1 MAIDD
6 SVVNRHLQL
15 IQQEKYLM
23 PVLKLTQPFIN
34 SELHCTEGK
43 ARIEYC
49 DSDLPGLYVE
59 VRKSS
64 PGQGTYYL
72 RYKDSKGKTCHQK
85 ISKTHEMT
93 LVEAR
98 KAAKTLKSEINLGAD
113 PRGEEKAKKA
123 VLNYSDFFEQH
134 YMPYVKVR
142 KRSWATD
149 SSFYRLRLKAEFG
162 DLRLNQI
169 TRQHIQT
176 FHTRLSNEGLAAAT
190 SNHYLKLLKHS
201 LNLAIDWDMLDTN
214 PAVRIPLFNEDNQ
227 VENLLS
233 DEQLERLMMVL
244 KTDENRN
251 VCLIAIFLLST
262 GVRLNEA
269 LQAKWSQ
276 VDQKNRVWRIPASN
290 SKSKRT
296 RAVPLNDSALDVLN
310 QLTTRDR
317 YENLFVNFQTQ
328 LPYTTISK
336 VWGRLRTKAD
346 LTHLRLHDCRHLFA
360 SFLVNSG
367 QTLFMVQQILG
378 HSSPSVTQRYAHLST
393 KSLQEAANTASIMIN
408 GAMAATG

>member
-1 MAIDD
+1 MTISSFLVAIFQAIY
-6 SVVNRHLQL
+6 SGAF
-15 IQQEKYLM
+15 M
-23 PVLKLTQPFIN
+23 PIIKLTQPFIN
-34 SELHCTEGK
+34 NELHCTEGK

-85 ISKTHEMT
+85 ISKTNEMT
-93 LVEAR
+93 LIEAR

-113 PRGEEKAKKA
+113 PRGELKAKKA

-142 KRSWATD
+142 KRSWKTD
-149 SSFYRLRLKAEFG
+149 EGFYRLRLKDEFG
-162 DLRLNQI
+162 DYRINQI

-176 FHTRLSNEGLAAAT
+176 FHTRMSDEGLAAAT

-201 LNLAIDWDMLDTN
+201 LNLAIDWDMLETN
-214 PAVRIPLFNEDNQ
+214 PASRIPLFHEDNQ

-233 DEQLERLMMVL
+233 DEQLERLLTVL
-244 KTDENRN
+244 KTDDNRM
-251 VCLIAIFLLST
+251 VCMIAMFLLST

-276 VDQKNRVWRIPASN
+276 VDQKNRVWRIPAAN

-336 VWGRLRTKAD
+336 VWGRLRKKAD
-346 LTHLRLHDCRHLFA
+346 LNFLRIHDLRHQFA

-367 QTLFMVQQILG
+367 QTLFLVQQILG

-393 KSLQEAANTASIMIN
+393 RSLQEAANTASVAIKI
-408 GAMAATG
+408 GLAATA

>member
-1 MAIDD
+1 MTISSFLVAIFQAIY
-6 SVVNRHLQL
+6 SGAF
-15 IQQEKYLM
+15 M
-23 PVLKLTQPFIN
+23 PIIKLTQPFIN
-34 SELHCTEGK
+34 NELHCTEGK

-85 ISKTHEMT
+85 ISKTNEMT
-93 LVEAR
+93 LIEAR

-113 PRGEEKAKKA
+113 PRGELKAKKA

-142 KRSWATD
+142 KRSWKTD
-149 SSFYRLRLKAEFG
+149 EGFYRLRLKDEFG
-162 DLRLNQI
+162 DYRINQI

-176 FHTRLSNEGLAAAT
+176 FHTRMSDEGLAAAT

-201 LNLAIDWDMLDTN
+201 LNLAIDWDMLETN
-214 PAVRIPLFNEDNQ
+214 PASRIPLFHEDNQ

-233 DEQLERLMMVL
+233 DEQLERLLTVL
-244 KTDENRN
+244 KTDDNRM
-251 VCLIAIFLLST
+251 VCMIAMFLLST

-269 LQAKWSQ
+269 LQAKWTQ

-310 QLTTRDR
+310 QLTTKGGF
-317 YENLFVNFQTQ
+317 ENIFINFQTG
-328 LPYTTISK
+328 LPYTTITK
-336 VWGRLRTKAD
+336 VWARLRNKAGLNSLRIHD
-346 LTHLRLHDCRHLFA
+346 LRHQYA

-367 QTLFMVQQILG
+367 RTLYEVQQILG
-378 HSSPSVTQRYAHLST
+378 HSSPTVTQRYAHLST
-393 KSLQEAANTASIMIN
+393 KSLQEAANSASVAIKS
-408 GAMAATG
+408 GLAATA

>member
-1 MAIDD
+1 MTRLLVAIFQAIY
-6 SVVNRHLQL
+6 SGAF
-15 IQQEKYLM
+15 M
-23 PVLKLTQPFIN
+23 PIIKLTQPFIN
-34 SELHCTEGK
+34 NELHCTEGK

-85 ISKTHEMT
+85 ISKTNEMT
-93 LVEAR
+93 LIEAR

-113 PRGEEKAKKA
+113 PRGELKAKKA

-142 KRSWATD
+142 KRSWKTD
-149 SSFYRLRLKAEFG
+149 EGFYRLRLKDEFG
-162 DLRLNQI
+162 DYRINQI

-176 FHTRLSNEGLAAAT
+176 FHTRMSDEGLAAAT

-201 LNLAIDWDMLDTN
+201 LNLAIDWDMLETN
-214 PAVRIPLFNEDNQ
+214 PASRIPLFHEDNQ

-233 DEQLERLMMVL
+233 DEQLERLLTVL
-244 KTDENRN
+244 KTDDNRM
-251 VCLIAIFLLST
+251 VCMIAMFLLST

-269 LQAKWSQ
+269 LQAKWTQ

-310 QLTTRDR
+310 QLTTKGGF
-317 YENLFVNFQTQ
+317 ENIFINFQTG
-328 LPYTTISK
+328 LPYTTITK
-336 VWGRLRTKAD
+336 VWARLRNKAGLNSLRIHD
-346 LTHLRLHDCRHLFA
+346 LRHQYA

-367 QTLFMVQQILG
+367 RTLYEVQQILG
-378 HSSPSVTQRYAHLST
+378 HSSPTVTQRYAHLST
-393 KSLQEAANTASIMIN
+393 KSLQEAANSASVAIKS
-408 GAMAATG
+408 GLAATA

>member
-1 MAIDD
+1 
-6 SVVNRHLQL
+6 
-15 IQQEKYLM
+15 M
-23 PVLKLTQPFIN
+23 PIIKLTQPFIN
-34 SELHCTEGK
+34 SELHCPEGK

-49 DSDLPGLYVE
+49 DTDVPGLYVE

-93 LVEAR
+93 LVDAR
-98 KAAKTLKSEINLGAD
+98 KAAKTLKSEINLGDD
-113 PRGEEKAKKA
+113 PRGEEKAKRA

-142 KRSWATD
+142 KRSWKTD
-149 SSFYRLRLKAEFG
+149 LGFHRLRLKAEFG

-201 LNLAIDWDMLDTN
+201 LNLAIDWDMLDIN
-214 PAVRIPLFNEDNQ
+214 PASRIPLFHEDNQ

-233 DEQLERLMMVL
+233 EEQLERLMMVL

-336 VWGRLRTKAD
+336 VWGRLRTKAS
-346 LTHLRLHDCRHLFA
+346 LPHLRIHDLRHQFA

-378 HSSPSVTQRYAHLST
+378 HSSPAVSQRYSHLST
-393 KSLQEAANTASIMIN
+393 KTMMEAANTASVIIK
-408 GAMAATG
+408 GAMAATA

>member
-1 MAIDD
+1 
-6 SVVNRHLQL
+6 
-15 IQQEKYLM
+15 M
-23 PVLKLTQPFIN
+23 PIIKLTQPFIN
-34 SELHCTEGK
+34 NELHCTEGK

-49 DSDLPGLYVE
+49 DLELPGLYVE

-72 RYKDSKGKTCHQK
+72 RYKDSKGKTSHQK
-85 ISKTHEMT
+85 IEKTCNIT

-113 PRGEEKAKKA
+113 PRGEEKAKRA

-142 KRSWATD
+142 KRSWKTD
-149 SSFYRLRLKAEFG
+149 LGFHRLRLKAEFG

-176 FHTRLSNEGLAAAT
+176 FHTRMSDEGLAAAT

-201 LNLAIDWDMLDTN
+201 LNLAIDWDMLETN
-214 PAVRIPLFNEDNQ
+214 PASRIPLFHEDNQ

-269 LQAKWSQ
+269 LQAKWSH
-276 VDQKNRVWRIPASN
+276 VDQKNRVWRIPAAN
-290 SKSKRT
+290 SKSKRI

-336 VWGRLRTKAD
+336 VWGRLRTKAG
-346 LTHLRLHDCRHLFA
+346 LPHLR
-360 SFLVNSG
+360 
-367 QTLFMVQQILG
+367 ILKW
-378 HSSPSVTQRYAHLST
+378 S
-393 KSLQEAANTASIMIN
+393 N
-408 GAMAATG
+408 

>member
-1 MAIDD
+1 
-6 SVVNRHLQL
+6 
-15 IQQEKYLM
+15 M
-23 PVLKLTQPFIN
+23 PIIKLTQPFIN
-34 SELHCTEGK
+34 SELHCPEGK

-49 DSDLPGLYVE
+49 DTDLPGLYVE

-98 KAAKTLKSEINLGAD
+98 KAVKTLKSEINLGAD
-113 PRGEEKAKKA
+113 PRGEEKAKRA
-123 VLNYSDFFEQH
+123 VLSYSDFFEQH

-142 KRSWATD
+142 KRSWKTD
-149 SSFYRLRLKAEFG
+149 LGFYRLRLKDEFG
-162 DLRLNQI
+162 DYRLNQI

-176 FHTRLSNEGLAAAT
+176 FHTRMSDEGLAAAT

-201 LNLAIDWDMLDTN
+201 LNLAIDWDMLDIN
-214 PAVRIPLFNEDNQ
+214 PASRIPLFYEDNQ

-233 DEQLERLMMVL
+233 DEQLERLLSVL
-244 KTDENRN
+244 KTDDNRM
-251 VCLIAIFLLST
+251 VCQIALYLLST
-262 GVRLNEA
+262 GCRLNEA

-276 VDQKNRVWRIPASN
+276 IDQQHRVWKIPASN
-290 SKSKRT
+290 SKSKRI

-310 QLTTRDR
+310 QLSTKGN
-317 YENLFVNFQTQ
+317 YENIFINFQTQ

-336 VWGRLRTKAD
+336 VWGRLRKKAG
-346 LTHLRLHDCRHLFA
+346 LPHLRLHDLRHQFA

-378 HSSPSVTQRYAHLST
+378 HSSPAVTQRYSHLST
-393 KSLQEAANTASIMIN
+393 RSLQEAANTASVMIK
-408 GAMAATG
+408 GAMATTG

>member
-1 MAIDD
+1 
-6 SVVNRHLQL
+6 
-15 IQQEKYLM
+15 M
-23 PVLKLTQPFIN
+23 PIIKITQPFIN
-34 SELHCTEGK
+34 NELHCPEGK
-43 ARIEYC
+43 IRIEIC
-49 DSDLPGLYVE
+49 DIDLPGLYVE

-85 ISKTHEMT
+85 ISKTNEMT
-93 LVEAR
+93 LVDAR
-98 KAAKTLKSEINLGAD
+98 KAAKTLKAEINLGAD

-142 KRSWATD
+142 KRSWKTD
-149 SSFYRLRLKAEFG
+149 LGFHRLRLKAEFG

-214 PAVRIPLFNEDNQ
+214 PASRIPLFFENNL

-233 DEQLERLMMVL
+233 EEQLERLLSVL
-244 KTDENRN
+244 KTDENRM
-251 VCLIAIFLLST
+251 VCNIALYLLST
-262 GVRLNEA
+262 GCRLNEA

-276 VDQKNRVWRIPASN
+276 VDQQHRVWKIPASN
-290 SKSKRT
+290 SKSKRV
-296 RAVPLNDSALDVLN
+296 RAVPLNDSALDVLD
-310 QLTTRDR
+310 QLSTRGS
-317 YENLFVNFQTQ
+317 YEHVFINFQTE

-336 VWGRLRTKAD
+336 VWGRLRTKAG
-346 LTHLRLHDCRHLFA
+346 LPHLRIHDLRHQFA

-367 QTLFMVQQILG
+367 QTLFLVQQILG

-393 KSLQEAANTASIMIN
+393 RSLQEAANTASIMIN

>member
-1 MAIDD
+1 
-6 SVVNRHLQL
+6 
-15 IQQEKYLM
+15 M
-23 PVLKLTQPFIN
+23 PIIKLTQPFIN
-34 SELHCTEGK
+34 NELHCPEGK
-43 ARIEYC
+43 ARIENC
-49 DSDLPGLYVE
+49 DIDLPGLYVE

-93 LVEAR
+93 LVDAR

-123 VLNYSDFFEQH
+123 VLNYSEFFEQH

-142 KRSWATD
+142 KRSWKTD
-149 SSFYRLRLKAEFG
+149 LGFNRLRLKAEFG

-176 FHTRLSNEGLAAAT
+176 FHTRLSDEGLAAAT

-201 LNLAIDWDMLDTN
+201 LNLAIDWDMLDIN
-214 PAVRIPLFNEDNQ
+214 PASRIPLFFEDNQ

-276 VDQKNRVWRIPASN
+276 VDQKNRVWCIPASN

-336 VWGRLRTKAD
+336 VWGRLRTKAG
-346 LTHLRLHDCRHLFA
+346 LPHLRIHDLRHQFA

-378 HSSPSVTQRYAHLST
+378 HSSPAVSQRYSHLST
-393 KSLQEAANTASIMIN
+393 KTMMEAANTASVIIK
-408 GAMAATG
+408 GAMAATA

>member
-1 MAIDD
+1 
-6 SVVNRHLQL
+6 
-15 IQQEKYLM
+15 M
-23 PVLKLTQPFIN
+23 PIIKLTQPFIN
-34 SELHCTEGK
+34 HELHCSEGK

-85 ISKTHEMT
+85 ISKTNEMT

-98 KAAKTLKSEINLGAD
+98 KAAKTLKAEINLGAD
-113 PRGEEKAKKA
+113 PRGEEKAKRA
-123 VLNYSDFFEQH
+123 VLNYAEFFEQH

-142 KRSWATD
+142 KRSWKTD
-149 SSFYRLRLKAEFG
+149 LGFYRLRLKNEFG
-162 DLRLNQI
+162 DYRLNQI

-176 FHTRLSNEGLAAAT
+176 FHTRMSDEGLAAAT

-214 PAVRIPLFNEDNQ
+214 PASRIPLFHEDNQ

-233 DEQLERLMMVL
+233 DEQLERLLSVL
-244 KTDENRN
+244 KTDENRM
-251 VCLIAIFLLST
+251 VCLIAMFLLST

-276 VDQKNRVWRIPASN
+276 VDQKNRVWRIPAAN

-296 RAVPLNDSALDVLN
+296 RAVPLNDSALEVLN
-310 QLTTRDR
+310 QLTTRGS

-336 VWGRLRTKAD
+336 VWGRLRTKAG
-346 LTHLRLHDCRHLFA
+346 LPHLRIHDLRHQFA

-393 KSLQEAANTASIMIN
+393 KSLQEAANSASVMIN
-408 GAMAATG
+408 GAMAASG

>member
-1 MAIDD
+1 VPI
-6 SVVNRHLQL
+6 
-15 IQQEKYLM
+15 IKI
-23 PVLKLTQPFIN
+23 TQSFIN
-34 SELHCTEGK
+34 NELQCTEGK

-93 LVEAR
+93 LVDAR
-98 KAAKTLKSEINLGAD
+98 KAVKTLKSEINLGAD
-113 PRGEEKAKKA
+113 PRGEEKAKRA

-142 KRSWATD
+142 KRSWKTD
-149 SSFYRLRLKAEFG
+149 LGFYRLRLKDEFG
-162 DLRLNQI
+162 DYRLNQI

-176 FHTRLSNEGLAAAT
+176 FHTRMSDEGLAAAT

-201 LNLAIDWDMLDTN
+201 LNLAIDWDMLDIN
-214 PAVRIPLFNEDNQ
+214 PASRIPLFFEDNK

-244 KTDENRN
+244 KIDENRN

-317 YENLFVNFQTQ
+317 YEHVFINFQTE

-336 VWGRLRTKAD
+336 VWGRLRTKAG
-346 LTHLRLHDCRHLFA
+346 LPHLRIHDLRHQFA

-378 HSSPSVTQRYAHLST
+378 HSSPAVTQRYAHLST
-393 KSLQEAANTASIMIN
+393 KSLQEAANTASVAIKI
-408 GAMAATG
+408 GLAATA

>member
-1 MAIDD
+1 
-6 SVVNRHLQL
+6 
-15 IQQEKYLM
+15 M
-23 PVLKLTQPFIN
+23 PIIKLSQSFIN
-34 SELHCTEGK
+34 NNLQCLEAK

-49 DSDLPGLYVE
+49 DQDTPGLYVE
-59 VRKSS
+59 VRKTS

-85 ISKTHEMT
+85 ISKANEMT
-93 LVEAR
+93 LIEAR
-98 KAAKTLKSEINLGAD
+98 KAAKTLKAEINLGAD
-113 PRGEEKAKKA
+113 PRGEEKAKRA
-123 VLNYSDFFEQH
+123 VLTYAEFFTNH

-142 KRSWATD
+142 KRSWKTD
-149 SSFYRLRLKAEFG
+149 EGFYRLRLKAEFG

-176 FHTRLSNEGLAAAT
+176 FHTSMSDENLAAAT

-201 LNLAIDWDMLDTN
+201 LNLAIDWDMLDIIN
-214 PAVRIPLFNEDNQ
+214 PASRIPLFHEDNQ

-233 DEQLERLMMVL
+233 DEQLERLLTVL
-244 KTDENRN
+244 KTDENKM
-251 VCLIAIFLLST
+251 VCLIALFLLST

-269 LQAKWSQ
+269 LQAKWTH
-276 VDQKNRVWRIPASN
+276 VDQKNRVWRIPAAN

-296 RAVPLNDSALDVLN
+296 RAVPLNDSALEVLN
-310 QLTTRDR
+310 QLTTKGVYD
-317 YENLFVNFQTQ
+317 NVFINFQTG

-336 VWGRLRTKAD
+336 VWGRLRKKAG
-346 LTHLRLHDCRHLFA
+346 LPHLRIHDLRHQYA

-393 KSLQEAANTASIMIN
+393 RSLQEAANSASVMIK
-408 GAMAATG
+408 GAMATTA

>member
-1 MAIDD
+1 LVAIFQAIY
-6 SVVNRHLQL
+6 SGAF
-15 IQQEKYLM
+15 M
-23 PVLKLTQPFIN
+23 PIIKLTQPFIN
-34 SELHCTEGK
+34 NELHCTEGK

-85 ISKTHEMT
+85 ISKTNEMT
-93 LVEAR
+93 LIEAR

-113 PRGEEKAKKA
+113 PRGELKAKKA

-142 KRSWATD
+142 KRSWKTD
-149 SSFYRLRLKAEFG
+149 EGFYRLRLKDEFG
-162 DLRLNQI
+162 DYRINQI

-176 FHTRLSNEGLAAAT
+176 FHTRMSDEGLAAAT

-201 LNLAIDWDMLDTN
+201 LNLAIDWDMLETN
-214 PAVRIPLFNEDNQ
+214 PASRIPLFHEDNQ

-233 DEQLERLMMVL
+233 DEQLERLLTVL
-244 KTDENRN
+244 KTDDNRM
-251 VCLIAIFLLST
+251 VCMIAMFLLST

-269 LQAKWSQ
+269 LQAKWTQ

-310 QLTTRDR
+310 QLTTKGGF
-317 YENLFVNFQTQ
+317 ENIFINFQTG
-328 LPYTTISK
+328 LPYTTITK
-336 VWGRLRTKAD
+336 VWARLRNKAGLNSLRIHD
-346 LTHLRLHDCRHLFA
+346 LRHQYA

-367 QTLFMVQQILG
+367 RTLYEVQQILG
-378 HSSPSVTQRYAHLST
+378 HSSPTVTQRYAHLST
-393 KSLQEAANTASIMIN
+393 KSLQEAANSASVAIKS
-408 GAMAATG
+408 GLAATA

>member
-1 MAIDD
+1 
-6 SVVNRHLQL
+6 L
-15 IQQEKYLM
+15 YC
-23 PVLKLTQPFIN
+23 P
-34 SELHCTEGK
+34 EGK
-43 ARIEYC
+43 ARIECC
-49 DSDLPGLYVE
+49 DIDFPGLYVE

-93 LVEAR
+93 LVDAR

-113 PRGEEKAKKA
+113 PRGEEKAKRA

-142 KRSWATD
+142 KRSWGTD
-149 SSFYRLRLKAEFG
+149 NSFYRLRLKAEFG

-176 FHTRLSNEGLAAAT
+176 FHTRMSDEGLAAAT

-201 LNLAIDWDMLDTN
+201 LNLAIDWDMLETN
-214 PAVRIPLFNEDNQ
+214 PASRIPLFHEDNQ

-276 VDQKNRVWRIPASN
+276 VDQKNRVWRIPAAN

-336 VWGRLRTKAD
+336 VWGRLRKKAD
-346 LTHLRLHDCRHLFA
+346 LNFLRIHDLRHGFS
-360 SFLVNSG
+360 SFLINSG
-367 QTLFMVQQILG
+367 RTLYEVQQILG
-378 HSSPSVTQRYAHLST
+378 HSSPIVTQRYAHLST
-393 KSLQEAANTASIMIN
+393 RSLQEAANTASVMIK
-408 GAMAATG
+408 GAMAVS

>member
-1 MAIDD
+1 
-6 SVVNRHLQL
+6 
-15 IQQEKYLM
+15 M
-23 PVLKLTQPFIN
+23 PIVKLTQPFIN
-34 SELHCTEGK
+34 NELHCPEGK
-43 ARIEYC
+43 GRIECC
-49 DSDLPGLYVE
+49 DSDVPGLYVE

-98 KAAKTLKSEINLGAD
+98 KAVKTLKAEINLGAD
-113 PRGEEKAKKA
+113 PRGEEKAKRA

-142 KRSWATD
+142 KRSFRTD

-201 LNLAIDWDMLDTN
+201 LNLAIDWDMLETN
-214 PAVRIPLFNEDNQ
+214 PASRIPLFQELNAI
-227 VENLLS
+227 ENLLS
-233 DEQLERLMMVL
+233 DEQLARLMMVL
-244 KTDENRN
+244 KTDENRM
-251 VCLIAIFLLST
+251 VCMIAIFLLST

-336 VWGRLRTKAD
+336 VWGRLRKKAD
-346 LTHLRLHDCRHLFA
+346 LNFLRIHDLRHQFA

-378 HSSPSVTQRYAHLST
+378 HSSPAFSQRYAHLST
-393 KSLQEAANTASIMIN
+393 KSLQEAANTASIMIK

>member
-1 MAIDD
+1 
-6 SVVNRHLQL
+6 
-15 IQQEKYLM
+15 M
-23 PVLKLTQPFIN
+23 PIIKLTQPFIN
-34 SELHCTEGK
+34 NELHCPEGK
-43 ARIEYC
+43 ARIECC
-49 DSDLPGLYVE
+49 DEDFPGLYVE

-93 LVEAR
+93 LVDAR

-113 PRGEEKAKKA
+113 PRGEEKAKRA

-142 KRSWATD
+142 KRSWKTD
-149 SSFYRLRLKAEFG
+149 LGFHRLRLKAEFG

-201 LNLAIDWDMLDTN
+201 LNLAIDWDMLETN
-214 PAVRIPLFNEDNQ
+214 PASRIPLLPEDNKI
-227 VENLLS
+227 ENLLS
-233 DEQLERLMMVL
+233 DEQLERLLSVL

-269 LQAKWSQ
+269 LQAKWTH
-276 VDQKNRVWRIPASN
+276 VDQKNRVWRIPAAN

-336 VWGRLRTKAD
+336 VWGRLRTKAG
-346 LTHLRLHDCRHLFA
+346 LPHLRIHDLRHQFA

-378 HSSPSVTQRYAHLST
+378 HSSPAVSQRYSHLST
-393 KSLQEAANTASIMIN
+393 KTMMEAANTASVMIK

>member
-1 MAIDD
+1 
-6 SVVNRHLQL
+6 
-15 IQQEKYLM
+15 M
-23 PVLKLTQPFIN
+23 PIIKLTQPFIN
-34 SELHCTEGK
+34 NELHCPEGK
-43 ARIEYC
+43 ARIEIC
-49 DSDLPGLYVE
+49 DKDLPGLYVE

-93 LVEAR
+93 LVDAR

-113 PRGEEKAKKA
+113 PRGEEKAKRA
-123 VLNYSDFFEQH
+123 VLSYSDFFEQH

-142 KRSWATD
+142 KRSWKTD
-149 SSFYRLRLKAEFG
+149 LGFYRLRLKDEFG
-162 DLRLNQI
+162 DYRLNQI

-176 FHTRLSNEGLAAAT
+176 FHTRMSDEGLAAAT

-201 LNLAIDWDMLDTN
+201 LNLAIDWDMLETN
-214 PAVRIPLFNEDNQ
+214 PASRIPLFHEDNQ

-317 YENLFVNFQTQ
+317 YEHVFINFQTE

-336 VWGRLRTKAD
+336 VWGRLRTKAG
-346 LTHLRLHDCRHLFA
+346 LPHLRIHDLRHQFA

-378 HSSPSVTQRYAHLST
+378 HSSPAVTQRYAHLST

>member
-1 MAIDD
+1 
-6 SVVNRHLQL
+6 
-15 IQQEKYLM
+15 M
-23 PVLKLTQPFIN
+23 PIIKLTQPFIN
-34 SELHCTEGK
+34 HELHCSEGK

-85 ISKTHEMT
+85 IDKTGDIT

-98 KAAKTLKSEINLGAD
+98 KAAKTLKAEINLGAD
-113 PRGEEKAKKA
+113 PRGEEKAKRA

-142 KRSWATD
+142 KRSWKTD
-149 SSFYRLRLKAEFG
+149 LGFYRLRLKAEFG
-162 DLRLNQI
+162 EFRLNQI

-176 FHTRLSNEGLAAAT
+176 FHTRMSDEGLAAAT

-201 LNLAIDWDMLDTN
+201 LNLAIDWAMLDTN
-214 PAVRIPLFNEDNQ
+214 PASRIPLFHEDNQ

-233 DEQLERLMMVL
+233 DEQLERLLTVL
-244 KTDENRN
+244 KTDDNRM
-251 VCLIAIFLLST
+251 VCLIALFLLST

-276 VDQKNRVWRIPASN
+276 VDQKNRVWRIPAAN

-296 RAVPLNDSALDVLN
+296 RAVPLNDSALEVLT
-310 QLTTRDR
+310 QLTTRAR
-317 YENLFVNFQTQ
+317 YEHVFINFQTE

-336 VWGRLRTKAD
+336 VWGRLRTKAG
-346 LTHLRLHDCRHLFA
+346 LPHLRIHDLRHQFA

-393 KSLQEAANTASIMIN
+393 KSLQEAANSASVMIN
-408 GAMAATG
+408 GALGATG

>member
-1 MAIDD
+1 VPI
-6 SVVNRHLQL
+6 
-15 IQQEKYLM
+15 I
-23 PVLKLTQPFIN
+23 KLTQPFIN
-34 SELHCTEGK
+34 NELHCPEGK
-43 ARIEYC
+43 ARIECC
-49 DSDLPGLYVE
+49 DEDFPGLYVE

-93 LVEAR
+93 LVDAR

-113 PRGEEKAKKA
+113 PRGEEKAKRA

-142 KRSWATD
+142 KRSWKTD
-149 SSFYRLRLKAEFG
+149 LGFHRLRLKAEFG

-201 LNLAIDWDMLDTN
+201 LNLAIDWDMLETN
-214 PAVRIPLFNEDNQ
+214 PASRIPLLPEDNKI
-227 VENLLS
+227 ENLLS
-233 DEQLERLMMVL
+233 DEQLERLLSVL

-269 LQAKWSQ
+269 LQAKWTH
-276 VDQKNRVWRIPASN
+276 VDQKNRVWRIPAAN

-336 VWGRLRTKAD
+336 VWGRLRTKAG
-346 LTHLRLHDCRHLFA
+346 LPHLRIHDLRHQFA

-378 HSSPSVTQRYAHLST
+378 HSSPAVSQRYSHLST
-393 KSLQEAANTASIMIN
+393 KTMMEAANTASVMIK

>member
-1 MAIDD
+1 
-6 SVVNRHLQL
+6 
-15 IQQEKYLM
+15 M
-23 PVLKLTQPFIN
+23 PIVKLTQSFIN
-34 SELHCTEGK
+34 NELHCPEGK
-43 ARIEYC
+43 ARIENC
-49 DSDLPGLYVE
+49 DPDLPGLYVE

-93 LVEAR
+93 LVDAR
-98 KAAKTLKSEINLGAD
+98 KAAKTLKAEINLGAD
-113 PRGEEKAKKA
+113 PRGEEKAKRA

-142 KRSWATD
+142 KRSFRSD

-176 FHTRLSNEGLAAAT
+176 FHTRMSDEGLAAAT

-214 PAVRIPLFNEDNQ
+214 PASRIPLFHEDNQ

-336 VWGRLRTKAD
+336 VWGRLRKKAD
-346 LTHLRLHDCRHLFA
+346 LNFLRIHDLRHQFA

-378 HSSPSVTQRYAHLST
+378 HSSPAVSQRYAHLST

>member
-1 MAIDD
+1 
-6 SVVNRHLQL
+6 
-15 IQQEKYLM
+15 M
-23 PVLKLTQPFIN
+23 PIIKLTQQFIN
-34 SELHCTEGK
+34 NELYCPEGK

-85 ISKTHEMT
+85 ISKTNEMT
-93 LVEAR
+93 LIEAR

-113 PRGEEKAKKA
+113 PRGELKAKKA

-142 KRSWATD
+142 KRSWKTD
-149 SSFYRLRLKAEFG
+149 EGFYRLRLKDEFG
-162 DLRLNQI
+162 DYRINQI

-176 FHTRLSNEGLAAAT
+176 FHTRMSDEGLAAAT

-201 LNLAIDWDMLDTN
+201 LNLAIDWDMLETN
-214 PAVRIPLFNEDNQ
+214 PASRIPLFHEDNQ

-233 DEQLERLMMVL
+233 DEQLERLLTVL
-244 KTDENRN
+244 KTDDNRM
-251 VCLIAIFLLST
+251 VCMIAMFLLST

-276 VDQKNRVWRIPASN
+276 VDQKNRVWRIPAAN

-336 VWGRLRTKAD
+336 VWGRLRKKAD
-346 LTHLRLHDCRHLFA
+346 LNFLRIHDLRHGFS
-360 SFLVNSG
+360 SFLINSG
-367 QTLFMVQQILG
+367 RTLYELQQILG
-378 HSSPSVTQRYAHLST
+378 HSSPIVTQRYAHLST
-393 KSLQEAANTASIMIN
+393 RTLQEAANTASVMIK
-408 GAMAATG
+408 GAMAVS

>member
-1 MAIDD
+1 
-6 SVVNRHLQL
+6 
-15 IQQEKYLM
+15 M
-23 PVLKLTQPFIN
+23 PIIKLTQPFIN
-34 SELHCTEGK
+34 HELHCSEGK

-85 ISKTHEMT
+85 IDKTGDIT

-98 KAAKTLKSEINLGAD
+98 KAAKTLKAEINLGAD
-113 PRGEEKAKKA
+113 PRGEEKAKRA
-123 VLNYSDFFEQH
+123 VLTYVEFFEQH

-142 KRSWATD
+142 KRSWKTD
-149 SSFYRLRLKAEFG
+149 LGFYRLRLKAEFG
-162 DLRLNQI
+162 EFRLNQI

-176 FHTRLSNEGLAAAT
+176 FHTRMSDEGLAAAT

-201 LNLAIDWDMLDTN
+201 LNLAIDWAMLDTN
-214 PAVRIPLFNEDNQ
+214 PASRIPLFHEDNQ

-233 DEQLERLMMVL
+233 DEQLERLLTVL
-244 KTDENRN
+244 KTDENRM
-251 VCLIAIFLLST
+251 VCLIALFLLST

-276 VDQKNRVWRIPASN
+276 VDQKNRVWRIPAAN

-296 RAVPLNDSALDVLN
+296 RAVPLNDSALEVLT
-310 QLTTRDR
+310 QLNTRAR
-317 YENLFVNFQTQ
+317 YEHVFINFQTE

-336 VWGRLRTKAD
+336 VWGRLRTKAG
-346 LTHLRLHDCRHLFA
+346 LPHLRIHDLRHQFA

-393 KSLQEAANTASIMIN
+393 KSLQEAANTASVMIN
-408 GAMAATG
+408 GALATTG

>member
-1 MAIDD
+1 
-6 SVVNRHLQL
+6 
-15 IQQEKYLM
+15 M
-23 PVLKLTQPFIN
+23 PIIKLTQPFIN
-34 SELHCTEGK
+34 NELHCPEGK
-43 ARIEYC
+43 TRIEHC
-49 DSDLPGLYVE
+49 DAELPGLYVE

-72 RYKDSKGKTCHQK
+72 RYKDGKGKTCHQK

-98 KAAKTLKSEINLGAD
+98 KAVKTLKSEINLGAD
-113 PRGEEKAKKA
+113 PRGEEKAKRA
-123 VLNYSDFFEQH
+123 VLSYSDFFEQH

-142 KRSWATD
+142 KRSWKTGLG
-149 SSFYRLRLKAEFG
+149 FYRLRLKDEFG
-162 DLRLNQI
+162 DYRLNQI

-176 FHTRLSNEGLAAAT
+176 FHTRMSDEGLAAAT

-201 LNLAIDWDMLDTN
+201 LNLAIDWDMLETN
-214 PAVRIPLFNEDNQ
+214 PASRIPLFHEDNQ

-290 SKSKRT
+290 SKTKKT

-317 YENLFVNFQTQ
+317 YEHVFINFQTE

-336 VWGRLRTKAD
+336 VWGRLRTKAG
-346 LTHLRLHDCRHLFA
+346 LPHLRLHDCRHQFA

-367 QTLFMVQQILG
+367 RTLYEVQQILG
-378 HSSPSVTQRYAHLST
+378 HSSPTVTMRYSHLST
-393 KSLQEAANTASIMIN
+393 RSLQEAANTASVMIK
-408 GAMAATG
+408 GAMATTG

>member
-1 MAIDD
+1 
-6 SVVNRHLQL
+6 
-15 IQQEKYLM
+15 
-23 PVLKLTQPFIN
+23 
-34 SELHCTEGK
+34 
-43 ARIEYC
+43 
-49 DSDLPGLYVE
+49 
-59 VRKSS
+59 
-64 PGQGTYYL
+64 
-72 RYKDSKGKTCHQK
+72 
-85 ISKTHEMT
+85 
-93 LVEAR
+93 
-98 KAAKTLKSEINLGAD
+98 
-113 PRGEEKAKKA
+113 
-123 VLNYSDFFEQH
+123 
-134 YMPYVKVR
+134 
-142 KRSWATD
+142 
-149 SSFYRLRLKAEFG
+149 
-162 DLRLNQI
+162 
-169 TRQHIQT
+169 
-176 FHTRLSNEGLAAAT
+176 
-190 SNHYLKLLKHS
+190 
-201 LNLAIDWDMLDTN
+201 MLETN
-214 PAVRIPLFNEDNQ
+214 PASRIPLFHEDNQ

-290 SKSKRT
+290 SKTKKT

-317 YENLFVNFQTQ
+317 YEHVFINSQTE

-336 VWGRLRTKAD
+336 VWGRLRTKAG
-346 LTHLRLHDCRHLFA
+346 LPHLRLHDLRHLFA

-367 QTLFMVQQILG
+367 QTLFLVQQILG

-408 GAMAATG
+408 GAMAGTG

>member
-1 MAIDD
+1 
-6 SVVNRHLQL
+6 
-15 IQQEKYLM
+15 M
-23 PVLKLTQPFIN
+23 PIIKLTQPFIN
-34 SELHCTEGK
+34 HELHCSEGK

-85 ISKTHEMT
+85 IDKTGDIT

-98 KAAKTLKSEINLGAD
+98 KAAKTLKAEINLGAD
-113 PRGEEKAKKA
+113 PRGEEKAKRA

-142 KRSWATD
+142 KRSWKTD
-149 SSFYRLRLKAEFG
+149 LGFYRLRLKAEFG
-162 DLRLNQI
+162 EFRLNQI

-176 FHTRLSNEGLAAAT
+176 FHTRMSDEGLAAAT

-201 LNLAIDWDMLDTN
+201 LNLAIDWSMLDTN
-214 PAVRIPLFNEDNQ
+214 PASRIPLFHEDNQ

-233 DEQLERLMMVL
+233 DEQLERLLSVL
-244 KTDENRN
+244 KTDENRM
-251 VCLIAIFLLST
+251 VCLIAMFLLST

-276 VDQKNRVWRIPASN
+276 VDQKNRVWRIPAAN

-296 RAVPLNDSALDVLN
+296 RAVPLNDSALEILN
-310 QLTTRDR
+310 QLTTRGS

-336 VWGRLRTKAD
+336 VWSRLRRKAD
-346 LTHLRLHDCRHLFA
+346 LNFLRIHDLRHSFS
-360 SFLVNSG
+360 SFLINSG
-367 QTLFMVQQILG
+367 RTLYEVQQILG

-393 KSLQEAANTASIMIN
+393 KSLQEAANTASVMIK
-408 GAMAATG
+408 GAMAGTG

>member
-1 MAIDD
+1 VPI
-6 SVVNRHLQL
+6 
-15 IQQEKYLM
+15 I
-23 PVLKLTQPFIN
+23 KLTQQFIN
-34 SELHCTEGK
+34 NELYCPEGK

-85 ISKTHEMT
+85 ISKTNEMT
-93 LVEAR
+93 LIEAR

-113 PRGEEKAKKA
+113 PRGELKAKKA

-142 KRSWATD
+142 KRSWKTD
-149 SSFYRLRLKAEFG
+149 EGFYRLRLKDEFG
-162 DLRLNQI
+162 DYRINQI
-169 TRQHIQT
+169 TRHIQT
-176 FHTRLSNEGLAAAT
+176 FHTRMSDEGLAAAT

-201 LNLAIDWDMLDTN
+201 LNLAIDWDMLETN
-214 PAVRIPLFNEDNQ
+214 PASRIPLFHEDNQ

-233 DEQLERLMMVL
+233 DEQLERLLTVL
-244 KTDENRN
+244 KTDDNRM
-251 VCLIAIFLLST
+251 VCMIAMFLLST

-269 LQAKWSQ
+269 LQAKWTQ

-310 QLTTRDR
+310 QLTTKGGF
-317 YENLFVNFQTQ
+317 ENIFINFQTG
-328 LPYTTISK
+328 LPYTTITK
-336 VWGRLRTKAD
+336 VWARLRNKAGLNSLRIHD
-346 LTHLRLHDCRHLFA
+346 LRHQYA

-367 QTLFMVQQILG
+367 RTLYEVQQILG
-378 HSSPSVTQRYAHLST
+378 HSSPTVTQRYAHLST
-393 KSLQEAANTASIMIN
+393 KSLQEAANSASVAIKS
-408 GAMAATG
+408 GLAATA

>member
-1 MAIDD
+1 
-6 SVVNRHLQL
+6 
-15 IQQEKYLM
+15 M
-23 PVLKLTQPFIN
+23 PIIKLTQPFIN
-34 SELHCTEGK
+34 NELHCTEGK

-85 ISKTHEMT
+85 ISKTNEMT
-93 LVEAR
+93 LIEAR

-113 PRGEEKAKKA
+113 PRGELKAKKA

-142 KRSWATD
+142 KRSWKTD
-149 SSFYRLRLKAEFG
+149 EGFYRLRLKDEFG
-162 DLRLNQI
+162 DYRINQI

-176 FHTRLSNEGLAAAT
+176 FHTRMSDEGLAAAT

-201 LNLAIDWDMLDTN
+201 LNLAIDWDMLETN
-214 PAVRIPLFNEDNQ
+214 PASRIPLFHEDNQ

-233 DEQLERLMMVL
+233 DEQLERLLTVL
-244 KTDENRN
+244 KTDDNRM
-251 VCLIAIFLLST
+251 VCMIAMFLLST

-269 LQAKWSQ
+269 LQAKWTQ

-310 QLTTRDR
+310 QLTTKGGF
-317 YENLFVNFQTQ
+317 ENIFINFQTG
-328 LPYTTISK
+328 LPYTTITK
-336 VWGRLRTKAD
+336 VWARLRNKAGLNSLRIHD
-346 LTHLRLHDCRHLFA
+346 LRHQYA

-367 QTLFMVQQILG
+367 RTLYEVQQILG
-378 HSSPSVTQRYAHLST
+378 HSSPTVTQRYAHLST
-393 KSLQEAANTASIMIN
+393 KSLQEAANSASVAIKS
-408 GAMAATG
+408 GLAATA

>member
-1 MAIDD
+1 
-6 SVVNRHLQL
+6 
-15 IQQEKYLM
+15 M
-23 PVLKLTQPFIN
+23 PIIKITQPFIN
-34 SELHCTEGK
+34 NELHCPEGK
-43 ARIEYC
+43 VRIEIC
-49 DSDLPGLYVE
+49 DIDLPGLYVE

-98 KAAKTLKSEINLGAD
+98 KAVKTLKSEINLGAD
-113 PRGEEKAKKA
+113 PRGEEKAKRA

-142 KRSWATD
+142 KRSFRTD

-201 LNLAIDWDMLDTN
+201 LNLAIDWDMLETN
-214 PAVRIPLFNEDNQ
+214 PASRIPLFQELSAI
-227 VENLLS
+227 ENLLS
-233 DEQLERLMMVL
+233 DEQLARLMMVL
-244 KTDENRN
+244 KTDENRM
-251 VCLIAIFLLST
+251 VCMIAIFLLST

-336 VWGRLRTKAD
+336 VWGRLRKKAD
-346 LTHLRLHDCRHLFA
+346 LNFLRIHDLRHQFA

-378 HSSPSVTQRYAHLST
+378 HSSPAVTQRYAHLST

>member
-1 MAIDD
+1 
-6 SVVNRHLQL
+6 
-15 IQQEKYLM
+15 M
-23 PVLKLTQPFIN
+23 PIIKLTQPFIN
-34 SELHCTEGK
+34 NELHCPEGK
-43 ARIEYC
+43 TRIEHC
-49 DSDLPGLYVE
+49 DAELPGLYVE

-72 RYKDSKGKTCHQK
+72 RYKDGKGKTCHQK

-98 KAAKTLKSEINLGAD
+98 KAVKTLKSEINLGAD
-113 PRGEEKAKKA
+113 PRGEEKAKRA
-123 VLNYSDFFEQH
+123 VLSYSDFFEQH

-142 KRSWATD
+142 KRSWKTD
-149 SSFYRLRLKAEFG
+149 LGFYRLRLKDEFG
-162 DLRLNQI
+162 DYRLNQI

-176 FHTRLSNEGLAAAT
+176 FHTRMSDEGLAAAT

-201 LNLAIDWDMLDTN
+201 LNLAIDWDMLDIN
-214 PAVRIPLFNEDNQ
+214 PASRIPLFYEDNQ

-233 DEQLERLMMVL
+233 DEQLERLLSVL
-244 KTDENRN
+244 KTDDNRM
-251 VCLIAIFLLST
+251 VCQIALYLLST
-262 GVRLNEA
+262 GCRLNEA
-269 LQAKWSQ
+269 LQAKWTH
-276 VDQKNRVWRIPASN
+276 VDQQHRVWKIPASN
-290 SKSKRT
+290 SKSKRI

-310 QLTTRDR
+310 QLSTKGN
-317 YENLFVNFQTQ
+317 YENIFINFQTQ

-336 VWGRLRTKAD
+336 VWGRLRKKAG
-346 LTHLRLHDCRHLFA
+346 LPHLRIHDLRHQFA

-378 HSSPSVTQRYAHLST
+378 HSSPAVTQKYAHLST

>member
-1 MAIDD
+1 
-6 SVVNRHLQL
+6 
-15 IQQEKYLM
+15 M
-23 PVLKLTQPFIN
+23 PIIKLTQPFIN
-34 SELHCTEGK
+34 HELHCSEGK

-85 ISKTHEMT
+85 ISKTNEMT

-98 KAAKTLKSEINLGAD
+98 KAAKTLKAEINLGAD
-113 PRGEEKAKKA
+113 PRGEEKAKRA
-123 VLNYSDFFEQH
+123 VLNYAEFFEQH

-142 KRSWATD
+142 KRSWKTD
-149 SSFYRLRLKAEFG
+149 LGFYRLRLKNEFG
-162 DLRLNQI
+162 DYRLNQI

-176 FHTRLSNEGLAAAT
+176 FHTRMSDEGLAAAT

-214 PAVRIPLFNEDNQ
+214 PASRIPLFHEDNQ

-233 DEQLERLMMVL
+233 DEQLERLLSVL
-244 KTDENRN
+244 KTDENRM
-251 VCLIAIFLLST
+251 VCLIALFLLST

-276 VDQKNRVWRIPASN
+276 VDQKNRVWRIPAAN

-296 RAVPLNDSALDVLN
+296 RAVPLNDSALEVLN
-310 QLTTRDR
+310 QLTTRGS

-336 VWGRLRTKAD
+336 VWGRLRTKAG
-346 LTHLRLHDCRHLFA
+346 LPHLRIHDLRHQFA

-393 KSLQEAANTASIMIN
+393 KSLQEAANSASVMIN
-408 GAMAATG
+408 GAMAASG

>member
-1 MAIDD
+1 
-6 SVVNRHLQL
+6 
-15 IQQEKYLM
+15 M
-23 PVLKLTQPFIN
+23 PIIKLTQPFIN
-34 SELHCTEGK
+34 HELHCSEGK

-85 ISKTHEMT
+85 IDKTGDIT

-98 KAAKTLKSEINLGAD
+98 KAAKTLKAEINLGAD
-113 PRGEEKAKKA
+113 PRGEEKAKRA

-142 KRSWATD
+142 KRSWKTD
-149 SSFYRLRLKAEFG
+149 LGFYRLRLKAEFG
-162 DLRLNQI
+162 EFRLNQI

-176 FHTRLSNEGLAAAT
+176 FHTRMSDEGLAAAT

-201 LNLAIDWDMLDTN
+201 LNLAIDWAMLDTN
-214 PAVRIPLFNEDNQ
+214 PASRIPLFHEDNQ

-233 DEQLERLMMVL
+233 DEQLERLLSVL
-244 KTDENRN
+244 KSDENRM
-251 VCLIAIFLLST
+251 VCLIAMFLLST

-276 VDQKNRVWRIPASN
+276 VDQKNRVWRIPAAN

-296 RAVPLNDSALDVLN
+296 RAVPLNDSALEVLT
-310 QLTTRDR
+310 QLTTKDR

-346 LTHLRLHDCRHLFA
+346 LPHLRIHDLRHQFA

-393 KSLQEAANTASIMIN
+393 KSLQEAANSASVMIN